1 MSQSNDQPPDP
12 SVGDSR
18 DASGRYRFQA
28 GQPVDPDQGV
38 HPELLNSA
46 FADSPSI
53 AIPQSPD
60 RLIAMQENRPEKDR
74 PKKPER
80 SAPEKVKQV
89 LELINSLDTNAY
101 EDQQIALTLVR
112 NLEQFHD
119 NVVDE
124 MQDDEEASH
133 SQIVGW
139 AIDADRLMRCRMLLE
154 SVDLD

>member
-1 MSQSNDQPPDP
+1 MSQSNDQPPNP

-119 NVVDE
+119 KFVDE

>member
-1 MSQSNDQPPDP
+1 MSQSNDQPPNP
-12 SVGDSR
+12 SAGDSGE
-18 DASGRYRFQA
+18 ASGRYRFQA

-80 SAPEKVKQV
+80 SAPKKVKQV

-119 NVVDE
+119 KVVDE